1 MTWETRY
8 DEERLGQLLE
18 MLRPAPEG
26 WVEAA
31 QVLPAARSRIDEIV
45 ARAEADATFRQAVLD
60 NLEAAI
66 AQAGFDP
73 APPLVEALR
82 RRFSPF

>member
-8 DEERLGQLLE
+8 DEERLGQLLA
-18 MLRPAPEG
+18 MLRPVPEG

-31 QVLPAARSRIDEIV
+31 QVLPVARRRIDEIV
-45 ARAEADATFRQAVLD
+45 SRAEADKAFRSLVLED
-60 NLEAAI
+60 LEAAL
-66 AQAGFDP
+66 ADAGCAP

-82 RRFSPF
+82 RRFSAI

>member
-8 DEERLGQLLE
+8 DEERLGELLA
-18 MLRPAPEG
+18 MLRPVPEG

-31 QVLPAARSRIDEIV
+31 QVLPDARSRIDEI
-45 ARAEADATFRQAVLD
+45 ATRAESDLAFRASVLAD
-60 NLEAAI
+60 LEAAL
-66 AQAGFDP
+66 AQAGCEP

-82 RRFSPF
+82 RRFLSI

>member
-8 DEERLGQLLE
+8 DEERLGQLLA
-18 MLRPAPEG
+18 LLPPAPEG

-31 QVLPAARSRIDEIV
+31 QVLPAGRRRIDDIV
-45 ARAEADATFRQAVLD
+45 SRAEADAAYRKAVLT
-60 NLEAAI
+60 NLEAAL
-66 AQAGFDP
+66 ADAGCVP

-82 RRFSPF
+82 RRFSSS

>member
-8 DEERLGQLLE
+8 DEERLGELLA
-18 MLRPAPEG
+18 MLRPVPEG

-31 QVLPAARSRIDEIV
+31 QLLPGARSRIDEIV
-45 ARAEADATFRQAVLD
+45 TRAESDAAFRAAVLAD
-60 NLEAAI
+60 LEAAL
-66 AQAGFDP
+66 ARAGCEP

-82 RRFSPF
+82 RRFSSI

>member
-8 DEERLGQLLE
+8 DEERLGQLLA

-31 QVLPAARSRIDEIV
+31 QVLPAARSRIDEI
-45 ARAEADATFRQAVLD
+45 ATRAAANSAFRASVLAD
-60 NLEAAI
+60 LEAAL
-66 AQAGFDP
+66 AQAGCEP

-82 RRFSPF
+82 RRVLSI